1 MKFKHSVLYESLVA
15 VMPITLLIIV
25 INFLL
30 PQRMQTFD
38 FINFIVG
45 NVFLIGGM
53 TLYSKGT
60 KISLAPVGDAFGTYM
75 IKKKRILLLIFM
87 GIFLGFVI
95 TVAEPDLSV
104 LGEQL
109 GSIKWTLISF
119 LLPTLIGVILCVCVK
134 WLFQII
140 SLIV

>member
-60 KISLAPVGDAFGTYM
+60 KISDTWGGCFRDEWSQQIVGEWYT
-75 IKKKRILLLIFM
+75 
-87 GIFLGFVI
+87 
-95 TVAEPDLSV
+95 LSV
-104 LGEQL
+104 WCL
-109 GSIKWTLISF
+109 
-119 LLPTLIGVILCVCVK
+119 
-134 WLFQII
+134 
-140 SLIV
+140 